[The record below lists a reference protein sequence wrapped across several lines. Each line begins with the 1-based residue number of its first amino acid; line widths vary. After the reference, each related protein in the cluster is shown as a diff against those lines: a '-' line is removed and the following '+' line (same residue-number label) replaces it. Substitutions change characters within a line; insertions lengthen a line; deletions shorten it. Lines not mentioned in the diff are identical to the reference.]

1 MKTPARLG
9 ALAALYFLPTAVAM
23 ARKHRNRSAVFF
35 LNLFAGWTIIG
46 WVICLIWATIRDP
59 SSY

>member
-1 MKTPARLG
+1 MRAPAKAG
-9 ALAALYFLPTAVAM
+9 AIAGLYFLPTTLAL
-23 ARKHRNRSAVFF
+23 ARKHRNGSAVFF

-46 WVICLIWATIRDP
+46 WVICLIWATVRDP

>member
-1 MKTPARLG
+1 MRTPAKAG
-9 ALAALYFLPTAVAM
+9 AIAAIYFLPTAVAL
-23 ARKHRNRSAVFF
+23 ARKHRNGSAVAA

-46 WVICLIWATIRDP
+46 WVIALIWATIRDP